1 LLGNCSFASL
11 FASLPDDAKMAKIK
25 SSKRIKAVE
34 SLQDGQ
40 IGARLQQRPI
50 EEPAESAFFGLREQ
64 IEAQLA
70 KSIKQPSTKKM
81 QKANGTHVPVQDPE
95 KAQSAASEEVVLKGK
110 KRDRS
115 GNVLAKSRSV
125 TLDQESHTKTRH
137 DPPAERTLE
146 QEMRELGGS
155 AEDLELI
162 LAAESESEM
171 EGGDIP
177 STGRRKG
184 KNQEGMEKG
193 IQNILKEIALAQG
206 KKRAAE
212 NEADDAVES
221 DRDEGVVTAASIVP
235 GVQLAAASIPS
246 SKPTKKPLSSLKCEL
261 RPDWY
266 NASYLHQTDS
276 TKQPQYTLSNISL
289 NQLRDYACDLLET
302 ENQDY
307 MKTQQHSS
315 SNSFYNTVIA
325 SGTLSDKISAL
336 TLAVQESPLHNV
348 KALETLI
355 GLAKKRSRAQAVD
368 VLRALKDLFAQGSL
382 LPGDRRLYTFAAQ
395 PGLVAGFSKLKTWNL
410 GEEMPHSVKHSQLMA
425 WYYEDW
431 LKEQYFEILKTL
443 EVWCNDEIEF
453 SKSRAVNYV
462 YELLKEKPEQ
472 ESNLL
477 RLLINKLGDPIKK
490 IASQTSYLLMQLLGA
505 HPAMKETVIAAIEAD
520 FLFRP
525 GQSMHGKYYAI
536 VTLNQTALSTQ
547 EEQVAV
553 KLLDIYFSL
562 FGSILKPT
570 ESASAAPA
578 DGCKSTTRGE
588 RRNRK
593 TRGPEPETKE
603 MELREKFIAAIL
615 TGVNRAYPYTDTDG
629 RNLSAHLD
637 TLFKITHSSNF
648 NTSIQAMMLIQQMSS
663 SHQASSD
670 RFYRTLYES
679 LLDARLISSS
689 KQQLYLNLL
698 HRSLKADLNIK
709 RVKAFVKR
717 ILQILS
723 LHEASFICAA
733 FFLLKDLE
741 NTFPALGGL
750 VDQPEEHDEEEETF
764 RDVDEEES
772 EGLQEAQQARLQKLE
787 AKQNAKDKTYDG
799 RKRDPEHSHADN
811 SCAWELLPFL
821 AHFHPAVSLSADNL
835 SRHFKMPGKP
845 DLKIHTLIHF
855 LDRFVYKNPKLA
867 SINLRGSSIMQ
878 PMASSNAQSALI
890 GSSATL
896 PSLAVNTD
904 RFRNQT
910 DDQVSAEDVFFH
922 QYFSSLGREKV
933 KAKTSVGATGS
944 EDGSI
949 GDEDEDAVW
958 KAMMDSAPDLEGVED
973 SDQDLSMSD
982 LESDLDEAM
991 VDSQDEAESIGD
1003 ADVNSDEI
1011 GGVPIF
1017 DDGSHEELDVF
1028 DGGDISSE
1036 EAGLEPQTDAV
1047 GRRKSTPQAAKS
1059 KSAMAREKRKQMKGL
1074 PMFASAEDYAKMLED
1089 DEDEDLG

>member
-1 LLGNCSFASL
+1 VPKIFLLDDKTNCTLSLRLFKSGKMEEAIESSFL
-11 FASLPDDAKMAKIK
+11 
-25 SSKRIKAVE
+25 
-34 SLQDGQ
+34 
-40 IGARLQQRPI
+40 
-50 EEPAESAFFGLREQ
+50 GLREQ
-64 IEAQLA
+64 IEARLA
-70 KSIKQPSTKKM
+70 KSTKQISAKRIPKS
-81 QKANGTHVPVQDPE
+81 NGTHVTTKAPVTSQP
-95 KAQSAASEEVVLKGK
+95 KATEEVVPKGK

-115 GNVLAKSRSV
+115 GNVLGKSPGA
-125 TLDQESHTKTRH
+125 TLGKEPPRKAQQDA
-137 DPPAERTLE
+137 PAERTLE
-146 QEMRELGGS
+146 EEMRELGGS

-162 LAAESESEM
+162 LAVESESEM
-171 EGGDIP
+171 EGGDVP
-177 STGRRKG
+177 SAGKRKG
-184 KNQEGMEKG
+184 KNEEGMEKG
-193 IQNILKEIALAQG
+193 MQNIMREIALAQS
-206 KKRAAE
+206 KNRAAE
-212 NEADDAVES
+212 DEADESAES
-221 DRDEGVVTAASIVP
+221 DQDEVPKLATNHVVVAPPAT
-235 GVQLAAASIPS
+235 ASIPS
-246 SKPTKKPLSSLKCEL
+246 SKLVNKTLSTLKCEL
-261 RPDWY
+261 RPDWF

-276 TKQPQYTLSNISL
+276 MKQPQYTLSNIVL
-289 NQLRDYACDLLET
+289 NQLRDYARDLLET
-302 ENQDY
+302 ENQAY
-307 MKTQQHSS
+307 TKTQQHSS

-336 TLAVQESPLHNV
+336 TLAVQESPLHNI

-382 LPGDRRLYTFAAQ
+382 LPSDRRLFTFAAQ
-395 PGLVAGFSKLKTWNL
+395 PGLVDGFSKIKTWNF
-410 GEEMPHSVKHSQLMA
+410 GEELPVSVKHDQLMA

-547 EEQVAV
+547 EETVAV

-562 FGSILKPT
+562 FGSVLKPT
-570 ESASAAPA
+570 EPTSTAPA
-578 DGCKSTTRGE
+578 DNNKSTTRGE
-588 RRNRK
+588 RRKKK
-593 TRGPEPETKE
+593 TKGLEPETKE
-603 MELREKFIAAIL
+603 TELREKFIAAIL

-629 RNLSAHLD
+629 RNLSTHLD

-679 LLDARLISSS
+679 LLDARLVSSS

-709 RVKAFVKR
+709 RLKAFVKR

-723 LHEASFICAA
+723 LHDASFICAA

-741 NTFPALGGL
+741 TTFPALSGL
-750 VDQPEEHDEEEETF
+750 VDQPEEHDEEEEVF
-764 RDVDEEES
+764 RDVDEEGG
-772 EGLQEAQQARLQKLE
+772 EGLEQAQQARVQKLE
-787 AKQNAKDKTYDG
+787 AKQNAKDKAYDG

-821 AHFHPAVSLSADNL
+821 AHFHPAVSVSADNL
-835 SRHFKMPGKP
+835 SRHVKMPGKP
-845 DLKIHTLIHF
+845 DLSIHTLIHF

-867 SINLRGSSIMQ
+867 SVNLRGSSIMQ

-890 GSSATL
+890 SSTATL

-904 RFRNQT
+904 RFRNQS
-910 DDQVSAEDVFFH
+910 DDQISAEDVFFH
-922 QYFSSLGREKV
+922 QYFTSLGREKTMV
-933 KAKTSVGATGS
+933 KTSAGAAGS
-944 EDGSI
+944 DDGSI
-949 GDEDEDAVW
+949 GNEDEDAVW
-958 KAMMDSAPDLEGVED
+958 KAMMDSAPDLEGVAD

-982 LESDLDEAM
+982 LESDFDEAM
-991 VDSQDEAESIGD
+991 EDSQDEADSIGD
-1003 ADVNSDEI
+1003 ADVNDDEI

-1017 DDGSHEELDVF
+1017 DHESEGEMGELGS
-1028 DGGDISSE
+1028 GDLSSDE
-1036 EAGLEPQTDAV
+1036 GEAESEKKSAEA
-1047 GRRKSTPQAAKS
+1047 RKTAPQAAKS
-1059 KSAMAREKRKQMKGL
+1059 KSAAAREKRKQMKGL

>member
-1 LLGNCSFASL
+1 MAQAKPKKGVTRIGSL
-11 FASLPDDAKMAKIK
+11 SG
-25 SSKRIKAVE
+25 
-34 SLQDGQ
+34 GQ
-40 IGARLQQRPI
+40 SGQKLQQTPAD
-50 EEPAESAFFGLREQ
+50 EPMESAFSGLREQ
-64 IEAQLA
+64 IEARLA
-70 KSIKQPSTKKM
+70 KSVKLPPAKKSPNLKSTTAADKKH
-81 QKANGTHVPVQDPE
+81 ANS
-95 KAQSAASEEVVLKGK
+95 QSAVTQEVVPKGK
-110 KRDRS
+110 KRDRN
-115 GNVLAKSRSV
+115 GDVLEKVPEKTPHKRAKSNAQDG
-125 TLDQESHTKTRH
+125 LLG
-137 DPPAERTLE
+137 ERTLE
-146 QEMRELGGS
+146 EEMRELGGT
-155 AEDLELI
+155 AEDLDLI
-162 LAAESESEM
+162 LAAQSESEM
-171 EGGDIP
+171 EGDAMP
-177 STGRRKG
+177 TTGKKMG
-184 KNQEGMEKG
+184 KDGGGMEKG
-193 IQNILKEIALAQG
+193 IQNILKEIALAQS
-206 KKRAAE
+206 KNKATE
-212 NEADDAVES
+212 NDLDESTTSDADEDDKAPAQSPAV
-221 DRDEGVVTAASIVP
+221 
-235 GVQLAAASIPS
+235 VQPPAGPVS
-246 SKPTKKPLSSLKCEL
+246 SSSTKKKGTSSLKCDL
-261 RPDWY
+261 RPDWF
-266 NASYLHQTDS
+266 NATYLHQSDS
-276 TKQPQYTLSNISL
+276 LKQPQYTLSNLSL
-289 NQLRDYACDLLET
+289 NQLRDYARGLLES
-302 ENQDY
+302 ENQEY
-307 MKTQQHSS
+307 TKMQQHSS

-348 KALETLI
+348 KALENLI

-382 LPGDRRLYTFAAQ
+382 LPSDRRLYTFAAQ
-395 PGLVAGFSKLKTWNL
+395 PSLMAGFSKVKTWDHGDGLPKGVTEN
-410 GEEMPHSVKHSQLMA
+410 QLMA

-490 IASQTSYLLMQLLGA
+490 IASQTSYLLMQLLGT
-505 HPAMKETVIAAIEAD
+505 HPAMKETVISAIEAD

-562 FGSILKPT
+562 FGSLLKPT
-570 ESASAAPA
+570 EAASTASTN
-578 DGCKSTTRGE
+578 GTKSTTRGE
-588 RRNRK
+588 RRNKK
-593 TRGPEPETKE
+593 TKGPEPESKE
-603 MELREKFIAAIL
+603 TELREKFIAAIL
-615 TGVNRAYPYTDTDG
+615 TGVNRAYPYTDSDG

-679 LLDARLISSS
+679 LLDARLVSSS
-689 KQQLYLNLL
+689 KQQLYLNLV
-698 HRSLKADLNIK
+698 HRSLRADLKLK

-717 ILQILS
+717 ILQILT
-723 LHEASFICAA
+723 LHDASFICAA

-741 NTFPALGGL
+741 NTFPALREL
-750 VDQPEEHDEEEETF
+750 IDQPEEYDEEEEVF
-764 RDVDEEES
+764 RDVDEEGS
-772 EGLQEAQQARLQKLE
+772 EGLQQAQQARVQKLE

-799 RKRDPEHSHADN
+799 RKRDPEHSHAEN

-821 AHFHPAVSLSADNL
+821 AHFHPAVSVSADNL
-835 SRHFKMPGKP
+835 SRHVKMPGKP
-845 DLKIHTLIHF
+845 DLNVHTLIHF

-867 SINLRGSSIMQ
+867 STNLRGSSIMQ
-878 PMASSNAQSALI
+878 PLASSNAQTALI
-890 GSSATL
+890 SSTATL

-922 QYFSSLGREKV
+922 QYFSSLGRDKV
-933 KAKTSVGATGS
+933 KAKFSGAATGS
-944 EDGSI
+944 DNGSI

-982 LESDLDEAM
+982 LDSDFDEAM
-991 VDSQDEAESIGD
+991 ADSQDEDESIGD
-1003 ADVNSDEI
+1003 AEVNGDEI

-1017 DDGSHEELDVF
+1017 DDESDEEMDEF
-1028 DGGDISSE
+1028 AGGEMSSAE
-1036 EAGLEPQTDAV
+1036 SGPESEAEVTEAASET
-1047 GRRKSTPQAAKS
+1047 RKSAPLAAKS
-1059 KSAMAREKRKQMKGL
+1059 KSAAAREQRKKMKGL
-1074 PMFASAEDYAKMLED
+1074 PIFASAADYAKMLED
-1089 DEDEDLG
+1089 DADEDLG